1 MVNWNKLNGLGSNKL
16 TNRSKIFSVLCVA
29 FFVSIA
35 NADERSLEDVLEDKA
50 VQKGLADI
58 SAMRGE
64 AASMLVK
71 IGGIISPSG
80 QEHERAEAVAEEM
93 RKIGLKDVR
102 VNDAPN
108 AIGVIKGRSGKA
120 LIFVSTLDDLT
131 TVAKNQRAAGVPP
144 HIDGDLV
151 VGPGTNTSLTS
162 VSLIVAAKALIDN
175 GFVPEHDIVFA
186 GVAEE
191 ETGLRGMKHL
201 YAEYKDRAVAFVD
214 VLGEGNSISY
224 GALGIHWW
232 KIHAYGPAG
241 HTLRGGLPNINQ
253 AIGRA
258 VDRILQ
264 IPEPQIYED
273 RRTRLN
279 VAVLSSG
286 SVFNH
291 KPETGWFSLDV
302 RSLDQVHIDTMENKV
317 RNILGEVIN
326 ELGLKF
332 EMEVVSNT
340 PPGQIEGALESSL
353 VQTSK
358 AISNYLGG
366 EPRLSNAG
374 SANLNVSIAGGTLS
388 IGIASER
395 GGRRGFPDEWAN
407 IPTMMRTAKN
417 VFLTAITIGNMEV
430 N

>member
-1 MVNWNKLNGLGSNKL
+1 L
-16 TNRSKIFSVLCVA
+16 TNGFKIFSILCVA
-29 FFVSIA
+29 FFTSIA
-35 NADERSLEDVLEDKA
+35 NADERTLGDVLEDQAAK
-50 VQKGLADI
+50 QGLEDI
-58 SAMRGE
+58 EAMSDD
-64 AASMLVK
+64 AANMLVK

-80 QEHERAEAVAEEM
+80 AEHERAEAVADEM
-93 RKIGLKDVR
+93 RKIGLEDVR

-131 TVAKNQRAAGVPP
+131 TVADNQRAAGVPP

-162 VSLIVAAKALIDN
+162 VSLIAAAKALIDN

-232 KIHAYGPAG
+232 KIHAFGPAG

-264 IPEPQIYED
+264 IPEPQLYED

-286 SVFNH
+286 AVFNH

-302 RSLDQVHIDTMENKV
+302 RSLDQVHIDSMESKV
-317 RNILGEVIN
+317 RDILDEVTD

-388 IGIASER
+388 IGIGSSR
-395 GGRRGFPDEWAN
+395 GGRRGFPDEWAD

-417 VFLTAITIGNMEV
+417 VFLTAITIGNMQSK
-430 N
+430 

>member
-1 MVNWNKLNGLGSNKL
+1 MRNLFSCGLFLIITVWATFSQAQE
-16 TNRSKIFSVLCVA
+16 KIFMGTIL
-29 FFVSIA
+29 
-35 NADERSLEDVLEDKA
+35 DEKA
-50 VQKGLADI
+50 VSALAEIDAARNS
-58 SAMRGE
+58 SAE
-64 AASMLVK
+64 LLVK

-80 QEHERAEAVAEEM
+80 AEHDRAQAVAEEM
-93 RKIGLKDVR
+93 RKIGLSEVH

-108 AIGVIKGRSGKA
+108 VIGKIKGRSGKA
-120 LIFVSTLDDLT
+120 VIFVSTLDDLA
-131 TVAKNQRAAGVPP
+131 TVAEHQKAAGTPP
-144 HIDGDLV
+144 YIDGDRV
-151 VGPGTNTSLTS
+151 VGPGTNTSLTT
-162 VSLIVAAKALIDN
+162 VALLTAAEALISN
-175 GFVPEHDIVFA
+175 GYVPEHDIVFA

-201 YAEYKDRAVAFVD
+201 YTEYKDTALAFID
-214 VLGEGNSISY
+214 VLGDGRSISY

-232 KIHAYGPAG
+232 KIHAFGPAG

-279 VAVLSSG
+279 VAVLDSG

-302 RSLDQVHIDTMENKV
+302 RSLDLVHIETMEQKV
-317 RNILGEVIN
+317 RGILAGVTD
-326 ELGLKF
+326 ELGIRF

-340 PPGQIEGALESSL
+340 PPGQIEGALESNL
-353 VQTSK
+353 VRTAQEASRF
-358 AISNYLGG
+358 LGY
-366 EPRLSNAG
+366 EPTLSDAG

-388 IGIASER
+388 IGLGGSR
-395 GGRRGFPDEWAN
+395 GGERGFPGEWAD
-407 IPTMMRTAKN
+407 IGVMQRTAQH
-417 VFLTAITIGNMEV
+417 VFLTAITVANARA

>member
-1 MVNWNKLNGLGSNKL
+1 MRTLAYICLFL
-16 TNRSKIFSVLCVA
+16 TIVA
-29 FFVSIA
+29 QHSIA
-35 NADERSLEDVLEDKA
+35 NERMLENALSDDA
-50 VQKGLADI
+50 VQNGLSEID
-58 SAMRGE
+58 
-64 AASMLVK
+64 AATNDAANLLVH

-80 QEHERAEAVAEEM
+80 EEHERAEAVAQKM
-93 RKIGLKDVR
+93 REIGLQNVR

-108 AIGVIKGRSGKA
+108 AIGVINGRSGKA
-120 LIFVSTLDDLT
+120 LVFVSTLDDLK
-131 TVAKNQRAAGVPP
+131 TVAENQRAAGGPP
-144 HIDGDLV
+144 RVEGDRV

-162 VSLIVAAKALIDN
+162 VSLLTAAKALVDN

-201 YAEYKDRAVAFVD
+201 YAEYKDRAIAFVD
-214 VLGEGNSISY
+214 VLGDGRSISY

-232 KIHAYGPAG
+232 RIHAHGPAG

-286 SVFNH
+286 AVFNH
-291 KPETGWFSLDV
+291 KPATGWFSLDV
-302 RSLDQVHIDTMENKV
+302 RSLDLEHILTMEEKV
-317 RNILGEVIN
+317 RQILADVTD
-326 ELGLKF
+326 ELGITF
-332 EMEVVSNT
+332 EMEVVSDT
-340 PPGQIEGALESSL
+340 PPGQIEGAETSTL
-353 VQTSK
+353 VTTSR
-358 AISNYLGG
+358 AISNHLGYD
-366 EPRLSNAG
+366 PTLSNAG

-388 IGIASER
+388 IGLGGSR
-395 GGRRGFPDEWAN
+395 GGERGFPGEWAD

-417 VFLTAITIGNMEV
+417 VFLTAITIGNAEA

>member
-1 MVNWNKLNGLGSNKL
+1 MI
-16 TNRSKIFSVLCVA
+16 KIAKTFLLLFTLMFVTASMAQERVLK
-29 FFVSIA
+29 
-35 NADERSLEDVLEDKA
+35 DVLDEPA
-50 VQKGLADI
+50 VMKGLNDI
-58 SAMRGE
+58 EGHQQD
-64 AASMLVK
+64 AAQLLVK

-80 QEHERAEAVAEEM
+80 EEHERARAIAQEM
-93 RKIGLKDVR
+93 RDIGLSEVR

-108 AIGVIKGRSGKA
+108 VIGTIKGRSGKA
-120 LIFVSTLDDLT
+120 LIFVSTLDDLK
-131 TVAKNQRAAGVPP
+131 TVADNQRAAGVPP
-144 HIDGDLV
+144 RVAGDRV

-162 VSLIVAAKALIDN
+162 VALLSAAKALIEN
-175 GFVPEHDIVFA
+175 GFKPEHDIVFA

-201 YAEYKDRAVAFVD
+201 YAEYKDRAIGFVD

-232 KIHAYGPAG
+232 RVNAFGPAG
-241 HTLRGGLPNINQ
+241 HTLNGGVPNINQ

-264 IPEPQIYED
+264 IPEPQIYSD

-279 VAVLSSG
+279 IAVLNSG

-302 RSLDQVHIDTMENKV
+302 RSLDLVHIQTMEAKV
-317 RNILGEVIN
+317 RKILEDVTD

-332 EMEVVSNT
+332 EMEVVSDT
-340 PPGQIEGALESSL
+340 PPGQIEGALNSSL

-358 AISNYLGG
+358 AISNYLGND
-366 EPRLSNAG
+366 PRLSNAG
-374 SANLNVSIAGGTLS
+374 SANLNVPIAGGTLA
-388 IGIASER
+388 IGIGSSR
-395 GGRRGFPDEWAN
+395 GGRRGFPDEWAD
-407 IPTMMRTAKN
+407 IQTMVRTAKN
-417 VFLTAITIGNMEV
+417 VFLTAVTIGNAEAK
-430 N
+430 